1 MLETLTQSLTMIT
14 LICAAYSDV
23 KSRRIPNN
31 LTFSVMGIG
40 LLLAGFPFR
49 AEAYIR
55 IAGWLVL
62 YMVGRAR
69 LMGMGDLKLCMA
81 ILCMRGIHDTWV
93 MFVSGLLIMTCYCF
107 ITDRENTIYA
117 FKNVYNMIFYHGKLV
132 IQSTKQYPFAVFLAL
147 GYLCTFL
154 IR

>member
-1 MLETLTQSLTMIT
+1 MLEILTQSLTMIT

-31 LTFSVMGIG
+31 LTFPVMGIG

-81 ILCMRGIHDTWV
+81 VLCMRGIHDTWV

-132 IQSTKQYPFAVFLAL
+132 IQSTKKYPFAVFLAL